1 MRLPRDQTGL
11 PAAAFKQSL
20 PERLACLARHR
31 NIGACSG
38 ERNAV
43 RRKMLRPQS
52 NPVQRSRSYPMQ
64 KPMLLTCGFILGAAL
79 SPLHAQTLR
88 VAMTT
93 SDIPTTGGI
102 PDNGSEGGPV
112 AGHPIFYALVR
123 WDFTKSD
130 AIADLTTRISTKW
143 HIDPADHKRWIFT

>member
-31 NIGACSG
+31 TIGACSG

-43 RRKMLRPQS
+43 RRKILRPQS

-64 KPMLLTCGFILGAAL
+64 KLMLLTCGFILGAAL

-102 PDNGSEGGPV
+102 PDNGSEGGRF
-112 AGHPIFYALVR
+112 AGYPIFDALVN
-123 WDFTKSD
+123 WDFTKTD
-130 AIADLTTRISTKW
+130 EIADLTPGLATEW
-143 HIDPADHKRWIFT
+143 H